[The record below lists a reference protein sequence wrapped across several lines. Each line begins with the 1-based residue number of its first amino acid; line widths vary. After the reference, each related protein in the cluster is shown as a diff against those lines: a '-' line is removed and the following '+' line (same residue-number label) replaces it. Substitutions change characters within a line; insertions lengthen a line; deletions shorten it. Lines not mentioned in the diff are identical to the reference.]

1 MEITCKVLKQRNLPQ
16 KGSLD
21 AGKLLSSIPLQATT
35 LQIRHKI
42 EVATEIVV
50 SLSNPIAGEDL
61 ERSVSFS
68 SLYSLSSLS
77 LPFSPRG
84 NSVNSV
90 GVQTLLLSLVSMGK
104 SCDFDYK
111 QIP

>member
-16 KGSLD
+16 KESLD
-21 AGKLLSSIPLQATT
+21 AGKLLSSISLQATT

-50 SLSNPIAGEDL
+50 SLSNPIAGADL

-84 NSVNSV
+84 NSVNLV